1 MAKRRRRIDAASK
14 LLFLGEVIADL
25 VRIALPAL
33 ASELDLGG
41 IEPMPT
47 EFVGQD
53 RVRRFG
59 DSAFR
64 IPGARRGGADDEAR
78 RSVIVAAEFQE
89 PVDADMLARVREYMD
104 GLLADYRRRGLLGE
118 DEHPVLLPFVIHTG
132 NSRWTAA
139 DGSEALVGLPEEAV
153 REVALYQR
161 QAYIPMDVGGG
172 AMLPAGA
179 PDNRFLATARL
190 VRAGTWPALLE
201 QFEREWHRFSEPG
214 DRAFR
219 AGMHAWVEEV
229 VIASRDPGA
238 RLPSLKELEGTK
250 EAEMTGLFKE
260 KIDRFRAE
268 AVATGQRD
276 LLVSMAERR
285 FGAAA
290 GQQAAD
296 ALDSHPSAEL
306 LAETSSLILAC
317 ETSEEFVDRL
327 RG

>member
-1 MAKRRRRIDAASK
+1 
-14 LLFLGEVIADL
+14 
-25 VRIALPAL
+25 
-33 ASELDLGG
+33 
-41 IEPMPT
+41 
-47 EFVGQD
+47 
-53 RVRRFG
+53 
-59 DSAFR
+59 
-64 IPGARRGGADDEAR
+64 
-78 RSVIVAAEFQE
+78 
-89 PVDADMLARVREYMD
+89 
-104 GLLADYRRRGLLGE
+104 
-118 DEHPVLLPFVIHTG
+118 
-132 NSRWTAA
+132 
-139 DGSEALVGLPEEAV
+139 
-153 REVALYQR
+153 
-161 QAYIPMDVGGG
+161 MDVGGG

-179 PDNRFLATARL
+179 ADNRFLATARL
-190 VRAGTWPALLE
+190 LRAGTWPALLE
-201 QFEREWHRFSEPG
+201 QFEREWHRFSEPE

-229 VIASRDPGA
+229 VIASREPSA
-238 RLPSLKELEGTK
+238 RLPSLKELEGAK

-296 ALDSHPSAEL
+296 TLDSHPSAEL